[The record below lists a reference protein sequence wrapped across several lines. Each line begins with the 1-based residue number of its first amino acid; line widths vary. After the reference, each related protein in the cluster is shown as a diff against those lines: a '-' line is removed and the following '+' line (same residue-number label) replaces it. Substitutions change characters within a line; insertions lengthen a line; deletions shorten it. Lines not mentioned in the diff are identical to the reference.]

1 LYTGV
6 VDVLMVSD
14 NAGLSPK
21 LIASSLSGKVS
32 VIKKEFWHIILKQA
46 SHGK

>member
-1 LYTGV
+1 LYAGL

-21 LIASSLSGKVS
+21 LIANSLSGKLS
-32 VIKKEFWHIILKQA
+32 VIQKEFWRIILKQA